1 MRSFYR
7 GELALLKS
15 LWLDSVQAGVSPA
28 KRETAGTS
36 EPFARHGGQAEQAAV
51 ASPELQGAI
60 SQHEKIL
67 KNLRDHTST

>member
-1 MRSFYR
+1 VSNLAYYDFGQGCPCARSFYR

-60 SQHEKIL
+60 S
-67 KNLRDHTST
+67 